1 MKREREIKK
10 KLLKDRPN
18 WMQLPR
24 SSGRKRWRLRSASVR
39 EKWRNGSATAHL
51 QTNIALQHALEA
63 QTPGENVRNKRM
75 TSIVHVMMMMVPAVV
90 IMMVPVDEM
99 MMVLAVTIVTGLL
112 AFVEAVAAR
121 RDAA

>member
-51 QTNIALQHALEA
+51 QTNIALQHALEV

-90 IMMVPVDEM
+90 MMMVLVDEM
-99 MMVLAVTIVTGLL
+99 MISVDVMMISVDVMMMVLL
-112 AFVEAVAAR
+112 
-121 RDAA
+121 D